1 MIEEQVKKLLEDDLK
16 KENVII
22 DSVKYNREGNNNF
35 LRIIVDQN
43 KSIDVDAIVE
53 ITKMINPIL
62 DEADIIKDSYILDVS
77 SKEKGE

>member
-35 LRIIVDQN
+35 LRIIVDRN

>member
-1 MIEEQVKKLLEDDLK
+1 MIEEQIKKLLEDDLK

-35 LRIIVDQN
+35 LRIIVDRN

-77 SKEKGE
+77 SREKGE

>member
-77 SKEKGE
+77 SREKGE

>member
-77 SKEKGE
+77 SKEKVE